1 MSKFSISIVGTEEV
15 VLVQTISGS
24 ISILESKD
32 ARVGVCVGTYEK
44 VGSTYVV
51 KVATSGCLVPL
62 EQTAATVVDA
72 ADACLQM
79 FYAQRAMLMFCT
91 LAAYI
96 YPAIVAAKQDADTAA
111 AAAVAVATKTQAQAV
126 ELGKSVIAVTN
137 YRYVANQRLVGC
149 FVGGIFA
156 DQHSENGTIAETKVA
171 SVILAIDG
179 TYTFAL
185 AAEKSQ
191 AIMNAED
198 CLGSNAYFSTAE
210 QAADAAILQ
219 IKG

>member
-1 MSKFSISIVGTEEV
+1 MSKFNINIEGTSEIVKV
-15 VLVQTISGS
+15 KTISGS
-24 ISILESKD
+24 ICILGKD
-32 ARVGVCVGTYEK
+32 GNVDFVVGTYDK
-44 VGSTYVV
+44 QGTSYVV
-51 KVATSGCLVPL
+51 KVSCGKYLMPL
-62 EQTAATVVDA
+62 EETVATVAAA

-79 FYAQRAMLMFCT
+79 FYAQQALLTFAS
-91 LAAYI
+91 LATRV
-96 YPAIVAAKQDADTAA
+96 YPAIVATKQQADAA
-111 AAAVAVATKTQAQAV
+111 ADAAVAVAAKTQAQAV
-126 ELGKSVIAVTN
+126 EMGKSVIAVTN
-137 YRYVANQRLVGC
+137 YRYVANPRLVGC

-171 SVILAIDG
+171 SVILAIDD

-198 CLGSNAYFSTAE
+198 GLGNNSYFATAE
-210 QAADAAILQ
+210 QAANAAILQ